1 MGGGVRGSRAV
12 GGTGGANGGRADPTR
27 PASDAPD
34 RTAPPPRADRVVG
47 RTDRSALVRCR
58 PSPEPRER
66 SPDPG
71 VVPAQDPRERRAR
84 RCRAARHP
92 RRRLRARR
100 RTRRR
105 RRAPVRGD
113 HPGLHRPVLEG
124 TRPRRCTR
132 PSTRSDAAL
141 GLWRGTA
148 LEDVADD
155 EFVRG
160 EVARLEELRWVTIE
174 RRMDL
179 LLRLGRHSEAAGVL
193 SDLVGQM
200 PLRERLREQLVLALY
215 RSGRQADALR
225 AYDAARKTLSEELGL
240 DPGSDLQAL
249 ERAVLDHDP
258 TLDWVAPERGSTTRG
273 SADATRPGD
282 DATAV
287 DLGSRAD
294 PAVTADRPRR
304 RARSPGRPPRRA
316 PGAHAHRPRRRR
328 QDPTR
333 HRPRRHARTARLVR
347 GPQPDRRPLP
357 RRARVRRRDRGD
369 PRTW

>member
-1 MGGGVRGSRAV
+1 MPGCSS
-12 GGTGGANGGRADPTR
+12 
-27 PASDAPD
+27 PAPAA
-34 RTAPPPRADRVVG
+34 T
-47 RTDRSALVRCR
+47 
-58 PSPEPRER
+58 R
-66 SPDPG
+66 SPSNRDA
-71 VVPAQDPRERRAR
+71 VDAHRFEAITRAFTDLST
-84 RCRAARHP
+84 RA
-92 RRRLRARR
+92 
-100 RTRRR
+100 
-105 RRAPVRGD
+105 
-113 HPGLHRPVLEG
+113 

-148 LEDVADD
+148 FEDVADD

-258 TLDWVAPERGSTTRG
+258 GLDWVAPERGSTTEVPPPPP
-273 SADATRPGD
+273 AATPTP
-282 DATAV
+282 ANV
-287 DLGSRAD
+287 DFGSRAD
-294 PAVTADRPRR
+294 SAVAADRP
-304 RARSPGRPPRRA
+304 
-316 PGAHAHRPRRRR
+316 
-328 QDPTR
+328 
-333 HRPRRHARTARLVR
+333 
-347 GPQPDRRPLP
+347 
-357 RRARVRRRDRGD
+357 
-369 PRTW
+369 